1 MRRIGRIVLA
11 AALVATLAGGAS
23 AKTLRIGLAED
34 PDILDPTLARSFV
47 GRIVFAALCDK
58 LFDITP
64 DLKIAPQL
72 ATGYEWAADNKS
84 VTLKLRQGVV
94 FHDGEPFDAAAAKFS
109 LERHLTM
116 QGSNRKG
123 EISALQSVDI
133 IDDHTIRINLA
144 RPFAPLLAVLTDRA
158 GMMVSPKAAQ
168 AEGANFGARPVC
180 AGPYKFVERVAQDRI
195 VLERFDKYWDK
206 DHVFID
212 RVEYRPF
219 IDAAVR
225 LANLQAGS
233 VDFIERLQPTD
244 LATVRKDPK
253 LAVSSIPE
261 LGYIGITVNIANG
274 PKAQNP
280 LGQDARLRQALSFAI
295 DRQALVQVVYNGE
308 YLAGNQ
314 PFAPASPWYD
324 KNYPMPARDLA
335 KAKALLKEAG
345 NSTPTVNLMV
355 PTTSD
360 DQQVAQV
367 IQAMAK
373 EAGFDVKIQAVE
385 FATMLDHAEKGDFEA
400 YLLGWSGRSD
410 PDGNLY
416 SFVACKA
423 PLNDGH
429 YCNPEL
435 DKLLDEAR
443 STIDPAERVKIYDN
457 VTANMQR
464 DLPIIYIYNRKW
476 LYGFT
481 TKLAGFMPYPDGLVR
496 VKNLKLE

>member
-1 MRRIGRIVLA
+1 MRRIGKMVVAVALLA
-11 AALVATLAGGAS
+11 ALSGGAS

-34 PDILDPTLARSFV
+34 ADILDPTLARTFV
-47 GRIVFAALCDK
+47 GRVVFAALCDK

-94 FHDGEPFDAAAAKFS
+94 FQDGEPFDAAAAKFS

-116 QGSNRKG
+116 QGSTRKG
-123 EISALQSVDI
+123 EISSIQGIDVV
-133 IDDHTIRINLA
+133 DDHTIRLNLA
-144 RPFAPLLAVLTDRA
+144 KPFAPLLATLTDRA

-168 AEGANFGARPVC
+168 AEGANFGAHPVC

-195 VLERFDKYWDK
+195 VLEKFDKYWDK
-206 DHVFID
+206 DRVFID
-212 RVEYRPF
+212 RIEYRPL
-219 IDAAVR
+219 IDPPVR

-233 VDFIERLQPTD
+233 LDFIERLQPTD
-244 LATVRKDPK
+244 LAAVRKDPK
-253 LAVSSIPE
+253 LAVASIPE
-261 LGYIGITVNIANG
+261 LGYVGITVNVANG

-280 LGQDARLRQALSFAI
+280 LGQDARLRQALSLAI
-295 DRQALVQVVYNGE
+295 DRQALVQVVHNGE
-308 YLAGNQ
+308 FLAGNQ

-324 KNYPMPARDLA
+324 KNYPVPARDLA

-345 NSTPTVNLMV
+345 NPSPTVNLMV
-355 PTTSD
+355 STGSD
-360 DQQVAQV
+360 AQQVAEV
-367 IQAMAK
+367 IQAMAR
-373 EAGFDVKIQAVE
+373 EAGFDLKIQAVE
-385 FATMLDHAEKGDFEA
+385 FATMIDHTQKGDFEA
-400 YLLGWSGRSD
+400 YQLGWSGRVD

-435 DKLLDEAR
+435 DKLLDDTR
-443 STIDPAERVKIYDN
+443 STIDPAERMKIYDK
-457 VTANMQR
+457 VTAIMQR
-464 DLPIIYIYNRKW
+464 DLPIIYLYNRKW
-476 LYGFT
+476 FYGFT
-481 TKLAGFMPYPDGLVR
+481 TKLAGFTPYPDGLVR
-496 VKNLKLE
+496 VKDLKLE